1 MESHVTFDQAST
13 FMRRCRAKPERMRTL
28 CSRKAQ
34 RSGGDC
40 VSVSVEVAA
49 GGPDV
54 EVSEVSMAE
63 GWTGCR
69 FSPAALWLA
78 LALAERRSE
87 HVVPSALTA
96 PKALELGCGVAL
108 AGLAAHA
115 LGFDTTLTDVLPGH
129 LRNLAPR
136 ECASLRVRC
145 LDWIED
151 TGGGAGADSGS
162 PENIGAAAD
171 WSRLAREEMRTFDIV
186 LASDVLYE
194 EHHAELLPQVVEH
207 WLRPGGSWLLVFAIR
222 DADMLRRFVRGL
234 WACGLV
240 APIAEGTNVNEGACA
255 MSWMAACEPMRC
267 EFCRGLDAGC
277 GGRHAGGVQLAAL
290 EAAIDAHEGGAI
302 LLEGKRPC

>member
-1 MESHVTFDQAST
+1 MTDRDPHAVESRVTFEQAST

-40 VSVSVEVAA
+40 VSVSVQVAP
-49 GGPDV
+49 GGPEV
-54 EVSEVSMAE
+54 EVSEISMAE

-78 LALAERRSE
+78 LAIAERRSE
-87 HVVPSALTA
+87 YVALSAPAA

-108 AGLAAHA
+108 AGLAAQA

-151 TGGGAGADSGS
+151 TGGGAGADGGS
-162 PENIGAAAD
+162 PENVGASAEWA
-171 WSRLAREEMRTFDIV
+171 RIPREEMRTFDVV

-194 EHHAELLPQVVEH
+194 EHHAELLPQVIEH
-207 WLRPGGSWLLVFAIR
+207 WLRPGGSWVLVFAIR
-222 DADMLRRFVRGL
+222 DEDMLKRFVRRL
-234 WACGLV
+234 WASGCVSPAVEGGDV
-240 APIAEGTNVNEGACA
+240 KEGPCAVRWIAV
-255 MSWMAACEPMRC
+255 CEP
-267 EFCRGLDAGC
+267 AAS
-277 GGRHAGGVQLAAL
+277 GGEGDGGVRLVDL

-302 LLEGKRPC
+302 LIEGKRPF